1 MNDLDLSVK
10 TQSGVEYPNGQNSR
24 DSINTVERIQFT
36 PENDSEVR
44 VVVAATNL
52 ATYGQ
57 RYSLVVTGCFD
68 RQLTSDSELDQ
79 HQFVIED
86 FVSTRSLC
94 PSNRLF
100 QVEMNSGVDEQQMTW
115 NLIKILS
122 DGGVEELLSGP
133 PTNNAD
139 GSMSTCLD
147 VSARYRYQ
155 VRSNTGDVIQSR
167 LQLTYA
173 DAVVFD
179 SQSAQL
185 GRVSTIRFE
194 TDENGLYH
202 QQGRTSSYTTHVEV
216 SDSTEV
222 RVEGSSSLTSSSPEG
237 ADLSYLGDEDEDE
250 DEGSESVGVI
260 NYQSLGVIDY
270 QSLSMQME
278 NFQSLSMP
286 MIVDQI
292 ESI

>member
-10 TQSGVEYPNGQNSR
+10 TKSGIEYPNGQNSR

-57 RYSLVVTGCFD
+57 KYSLVVTGCFD
-68 RQLTSDSELDQ
+68 RQPTSDNEIDQ
-79 HQFVIED
+79 HQFEIED

-94 PSNRLF
+94 PSNRLL
-100 QVEMNSGVDEQQMTW
+100 QVEMDAGIDDQPMTW

-122 DGGVEELLSGP
+122 DGSVEELLNGP
-133 PTNNAD
+133 PSDNAD
-139 GSMSTCLD
+139 DSMSTCLD
-147 VSARYRYQ
+147 VSARYRFQ

-179 SQSAQL
+179 SQSSQL
-185 GRVSTIRFE
+185 GRVSTLRFE

-216 SDSTEV
+216 SDSAEV
-222 RVEGSSSLTSSSPEG
+222 GVEGSSSLTGSSSEG
-237 ADLSYLGDEDEDE
+237 ADLSYLGDEDE
-250 DEGSESVGVI
+250 GSESVGVI
-260 NYQSLGVIDY
+260 DYQSLGVIDY

-278 NFQSLSMP
+278 DFQSLSMP
-286 MIVDQI
+286 MIVDQV

>member
-57 RYSLVVTGCFD
+57 KYSLVVTGCFD

-79 HQFVIED
+79 YQFVIED

-100 QVEMNSGVDEQQMTW
+100 QVEMNAGINDQQMTW

-122 DGGVEELLSGP
+122 DGSVKELLNGP
-133 PTNNAD
+133 PRDNAD
-139 GSMSTCLD
+139 NSMSTCLD
-147 VSARYRYQ
+147 VSARYRFQ

-167 LQLTYA
+167 LQITYA

-179 SQSAQL
+179 SQSSQL
-185 GRVSTIRFE
+185 GRVSTLRFE
-194 TDENGLYH
+194 TDENGVYH

-216 SDSTEV
+216 SDSAEV
-222 RVEGSSSLTSSSPEG
+222 GVEGSPSFTGSSPED

-250 DEGSESVGVI
+250 GRESVGVI
-260 NYQSLGVIDY
+260 DYQSLGEIDY

-278 NFQSLSMP
+278 DFQSLSMP
-286 MIVDQI
+286 MIVDHV